1 MRERSGI
8 IQAQETQNQMGTAGS
23 ACLMRSPCRQPE
35 LKAAQKDHGH
45 PAYVC
50 YSKDTNRM
58 RADVNRNMVRSM
70 KWASGPPGLIPEDYK
85 CGAAC

>member
-1 MRERSGI
+1 MRERTGI
-8 IQAQETQNQMGTAGS
+8 IQDK
-23 ACLMRSPCRQPE
+23 RRR
-35 LKAAQKDHGH
+35 
-45 PAYVC
+45 
-50 YSKDTNRM
+50 TNRM

>member
-1 MRERSGI
+1 MRKRTVSSKTRDAEPDVHSWQRLPYAQSL
-8 IQAQETQNQMGTAGS
+8 QAAGAET
-23 ACLMRSPCRQPE
+23 
-35 LKAAQKDHGH
+35 AQKDHGH

-50 YSKDTNRM
+50 YIKDTNRM